1 MNLPC
6 YATRAYARVAHEMM
20 DPRELEASLLLKASA
35 KLQAVMDEWVQKP
48 PQALSDALLYNRR
61 LWIIFIDAV
70 IRDEN
75 KLPIP
80 IRQNILNLGIF
91 VMAETFSLMAAPK
104 QEHLANLIR
113 INRAIAAG
121 LASKAGKGEAQRAAY
136 PLRRAL

>member
-6 YATRAYARVAHEMM
+6 YATRAYARVAREMM
-20 DPRELEASLLLKASA
+20 DQRELEASLLLKASA

-91 VMAETFSLMAAPK
+91 VMAETFSLMTAPK
-104 QEHLANLIR
+104 QSHVENLIR

-121 LASKAGKGEAQRAAY
+121 LGNKVDKGRPQQAA
-136 PLRRAL
+136 